1 MLIHENPLMDR
12 ENSGQVMSV
21 DLGVKTGIAVFS
33 SEGRLRWFGSRNY
46 GSINSLRNDLPR
58 LLHSHAPLRVLVLEG
73 GGVLENVWMREAH
86 YRNIA
91 VVSFHAGHWRQ
102 LFFGSDPLM
111 HTNRAKMKAVDLAR
125 AVIGLIGENRAS
137 LPIHHAAEAILTGLC
152 FLYEEGK
159 VELPVEIHRLFRY
172 PRSK

>member
-125 AVIGLIGENRAS
+125 CDRFDWRKPGFVAHSSCSRSHSYRPL
-137 LPIHHAAEAILTGLC
+137 LPLRGRESGIT
-152 FLYEEGK
+152 
-159 VELPVEIHRLFRY
+159 R
-172 PRSK
+172 